1 MDGFKMKTEL
11 IQDLEQQKFILREI
25 NSTLRIQNQE
35 LQNKNA
41 FNAKLIEQDLLP
53 QLQTVHK
60 IKQNKT
66 IGDLRRKYVSIF
78 GIVAFAGL
86 ALFTSYS
93 YHENQVLTNTIPNQL
108 ANYNSNYVVQNL
120 QGDTVS
126 TWLAWHLVTGQ
137 TLHIDIMNEA
147 SLSPDMIFAVKDSIL
162 STQTVSLDDSLLHK
176 GPSGTSSVYYKGW
189 AGALSAASAHATQF
203 YIPEK
208 FDVSDSPN
216 SAGEIIIKLTK
227 DVNPDGLSGYT
238 KSMADGHEILKTT
251 ITIYKADQLSANQI
265 GSILRHE
272 FGHAMGL
279 AHSSAPED
287 LMHATIQTD
296 YPYISGCDI
305 DAINAL
311 YDGKQSSQVMCQ
323 K

>member
-1 MDGFKMKTEL
+1 MKAEL
-11 IQDLEQQKFILREI
+11 IQDLEQQKIILKEI
-25 NSTLRIQNQE
+25 NSTLKTQNQE

-41 FNAKLIEQDLLP
+41 FNAKLLEQQTLS
-53 QLQTVHK
+53 QLQTGHK
-60 IKQNKT
+60 IRQNHV
-66 IGDLRRKYVSIF
+66 IDGLRRKYVPIF
-78 GIVAFAGL
+78 GIVAFVGL
-86 ALFTSYS
+86 TLFTTNSYF
-93 YHENQVLTNTIPNQL
+93 ENQVLINTIPNQL
-108 ANYNSNYVVQNL
+108 ANYNSNYVIQNL

-137 TLHIDIMNEA
+137 TLHVDIMNEA
-147 SLSPDMIFAVKDSIL
+147 GLSPDIIFAVKDSIL
-162 STQTVSLDDSLLHK
+162 STETVSLDDSLLHK

-189 AGALSAASAHATQF
+189 AGALAAASAQTTQF

-216 SAGEIIIKLTK
+216 GAGEIIIKLTR
-227 DVNPDGLSGYT
+227 DENPDGLSGYT
-238 KSMADGHEILKTT
+238 KSTADGHQILKTT
-251 ITIYKADQLSANQI
+251 ITIYSADQLSANQI

-287 LMHATIQTD
+287 LMHATIQTE
-296 YPYISGCDI
+296 YPFISGCDI
-305 DAINAL
+305 DAITAL
-311 YDGKQSSQVMCQ
+311 YDGKQSSQVVCQ